1 MTSTAAVAGDQRT
14 RLRLIA
20 PAVLVGL
27 VAGVM
32 SIGRLWLFDRSAP
45 TEVLWAEDGLF
56 PLCIR
61 KADFFT
67 CTSEP
72 FAGYLL
78 FLPRVLA
85 WPVAVLPWEHWAI
98 AANVIA
104 AALVGL
110 TAAFAFLIV
119 LRAGFGWFTA
129 GVIALLPVLAPMAG
143 LEAINAIGSAYMLL
157 LFLSTLLIVLPP
169 RVGLPIASRGYIAA
183 GAVLLL
189 VTALT
194 IPSAVVLLALL
205 LVVLLRGRWSW
216 SIGGVWAGALAVG
229 LIAQAVVA
237 LTAEAPRQIS
247 LGSETLNS
255 WADSIPV
262 SLLTYWPGLSIGDY
276 AFFNNFS
283 LSPLGVTGWL
293 IAGLMVAVAVAFVV
307 RDSGN
312 RLAIGLLLLGGLGF
326 GLIPS
331 AIGFA
336 NNRYF
341 VVPLLLWGTAA
352 MLALDPVIRRSR
364 PWLVGIVSV
373 LVLVIWWPAFPA
385 SAFRATPAPPWTAEV
400 ERIEAKCLSDP
411 AFIDRPLFTP
421 FWPPNWGDGLI
432 EPTHPNLPCTTVW
445 RWLD

>member
-1 MTSTAAVAGDQRT
+1 MTSTAPEVVQVRPRF
-14 RLRLIA
+14 RLVA
-20 PAVLVGL
+20 PAALLGVLAAIISV
-27 VAGVM
+27 
-32 SIGRLWLFDRSAP
+32 GRLWLFDRSAP

-61 KADFFT
+61 KADALT
-67 CTSEP
+67 CLTDP

-85 WPVAVLPWEHWAI
+85 WPVSILPWEHWAF
-98 AANVIA
+98 ASNVLA
-104 AALVGL
+104 AALAGL
-110 TAAFAFLIV
+110 TAAFAFAIV
-119 LRAGFGWFTA
+119 MRAGFGWFVSA
-129 GVIALLPVLAPMAG
+129 VIALLPVVAPMVG
-143 LEAINAIGSAYMLL
+143 LEAINAIGSSYMLL

-169 RVGLPIASRGYIAA
+169 LESVRRSRGYLIA
-183 GAVLLL
+183 GAALLL

-194 IPSAVVLLALL
+194 IPSAVVLLL
-205 LVVLLRGRWSW
+205 LVVIMLIRGRWNW
-216 SIGGVWAGALAVG
+216 SVGVVWGAALIAG

-237 LTAEAPRQIS
+237 LTAEAPRQIG
-247 LGSETLNS
+247 LGAETMRS

-262 SLLTYWPGLSIGDY
+262 SLLTYWPGLSIGEY
-276 AFFNNFS
+276 SFFNNFS
-283 LSPLGVTGWL
+283 LAPLAATGWL
-293 IAGLMVAVAVAFVV
+293 IAGVMVVLALWFIV

-312 RLAIGLLLLGGLGF
+312 RLTIGLLLLGGLGF

-341 VVPLLLWGTAA
+341 VVPLLLWGAAA
-352 MLALDPVIRRSR
+352 MIALDPVIRRSR
-364 PWLVGIVSV
+364 LWIVGLVTVIV
-373 LVLVIWWPAFPA
+373 LIIWWPAMAA
-385 SAFRATPAPPWTAEV
+385 SAFRATPAPAWSAEV
-400 ERIEAKCLSDP
+400 ARIEAACRADP
-411 AFIDRPLFTP
+411 AFVDRPLFTP